1 MADRFITGFHSVE
14 EKIRTIASEKNKKG
28 EVTLYYSS
36 LGPRVKKILVQAQN
50 AGISCE
56 QKEKSVLD
64 SYVADLSKTAQDHR
78 GLVLKV
84 SGIGQGPSNL
94 VDFYQWIE
102 QVPQE
107 STVLLLDSVTDP
119 HNVGAIIRS
128 CDQFGVSLVILPERR
143 GVRNPLENEIVSR
156 ASAGA
161 SAWVSVAVVPNL
173 VRCAELLKQAGF
185 WVYGADARGTSVE
198 KVVFPD
204 KTALVMG
211 SEGDGIA
218 RLLEEKCDGLV
229 SIPTEGSIDSL
240 NVSVATGV
248 LLYEIK
254 RQKRCTKK

>member
-36 LGPRVKKILVQAQN
+36 VGPRVKKILVQAQN

-128 CDQFGVSLVILPERR
+128 CAAFGALALVVQDKNSPAESGAMIK
-143 GVRNPLENEIVSR
+143 
-156 ASAGA
+156 ASAGTIELLP
-161 SAWVSVAVVPNL
+161 VCRVTNL
-173 VRCAELLKQAGF
+173 SRAIDLLKQADF
-185 WVYGADARGTSVE
+185 WVAGMDGYAEVTL
-198 KVVFPD
+198 D
-204 KTALVMG
+204 KLNKKGNIALVMG
-211 SEGDGIA
+211 SEGKGMR
-218 RLLEEKCDGLV
+218 RLVEENCDQTVKL
-229 SIPTEGSIDSL
+229 PIDPRVESL
-240 NVSVATGV
+240 NVSTAAAIA
-248 LLYEIK
+248 LYELSRK
-254 RQKRCTKK
+254 